1 MELDLAASTLIAE
14 VRTDVVW
21 QRVMVLTGAES
32 QAFFLRDLVTSPPRL
47 RRAAPVGNISG
58 LRC

>member
-1 MELDLAASTLIAE
+1 MELDLAAST

-32 QAFFLRDLVTSPPRL
+32 QAFFLRDLVTNPPRL